1 MRLLQGGHKV
11 AKLED
16 LFIDFMSLSE
26 EDQTLFIRK
35 YRDKRSKDL
44 LEITTYTIRKNTTKL
59 SDEEKALLKS
69 LGIKAA
75 DVNALKG
82 LIGGD
87 QDDDE
92 EEEETDVPRFEND

>member
-1 MRLLQGGHKV
+1 M

-16 LFIDFMSLSE
+16 LYEDFMALSE
-26 EDQTLFIRK
+26 EEQTLFIRK
-35 YRDKRSKDL
+35 YREKRAKDL

-69 LGIKAA
+69 LGIKAG
-75 DVNALKG
+75 DLTALRG

-87 QDDDE
+87 QDDEDE
-92 EEEETDVPRFEND
+92 EEDSDVPRFTDD